1 MIGDAGCGASPG
13 TPTSLASALLPSR
26 VGRSSDARRE
36 RRASGAAQEV
46 EVSGALAIA
55 GRAYDRAF
63 AAVYDRVLAGPE
75 RAGLGRAREGL
86 LADARGRVLE
96 IGAGTGANLSP
107 LCMAPS
113 GTLSSLVLV
122 EPSEPMRARLARRVS
137 ALRDRLPDTT
147 RIVAGSADALPVEDG
162 SVDTLIS
169 TLVLCSVPDVDAAVA
184 ELRRVLAPD
193 GRLLLLEHVA
203 GDGRTRRLQ
212 GAIDPAW
219 RVVAR
224 GCRLVR
230 DTRAALERGG
240 FDTSEVGPW
249 RLPGGGVT
257 GPAILGTAR
266 PR

>member
-1 MIGDAGCGASPG
+1 
-13 TPTSLASALLPSR
+13 
-26 VGRSSDARRE
+26 V
-36 RRASGAAQEV
+36 V
-46 EVSGALAIA
+46 GALAVA

-75 RAGLGRAREGL
+75 RAGIGRAREEL
-86 LADARGRVLE
+86 LADASGRVLE

-107 LCMAPS
+107 LGMASS
-113 GTLSSLVLV
+113 GVLTSLVLV
-122 EPSEPMRARLARRVS
+122 EPSAPMRARLARR
-137 ALRDRLPDTT
+137 ADELRDRLPADT
-147 RIVAGSADALPVEDG
+147 RIMAGAAEALPVEDG

-169 TLVLCSVPDVDAAVA
+169 TLVLCSVPDLDAAVA
-184 ELRRVLAPD
+184 ELRRVLAPG

-203 GDGRTRRLQ
+203 GHGRTRRLQ

-219 RVVAR
+219 RVIAR

-230 DTRAALERGG
+230 DTRAALEHGG
-240 FDTSEVGPW
+240 FDTGAIASW
-249 RLPGGGVT
+249 RMPGGGVT